1 MRCGIGHFCRGRT
14 PHLDFS
20 AVSIVVTII
29 SQAQFALEAI
39 STILHFLF
47 QVSTLQDYQ
56 TYFSSPAFFCSFGE
70 NNLWTV
76 FTYLESWL
84 VIINKQHSPHPK
96 FPSSPDHLSTLVTP
110 PTWVGRDILRI
121 PSNNS
126 SKYHPIISWKHPLQT
141 ERDLV
146 QL

>member
-14 PHLDFS
+14 PHPDFS
-20 AVSIVVTII
+20 AVSIVGTII

-56 TYFSSPAFFCSFGE
+56 TYFSFPVVFLFIRRKQLTA
-70 NNLWTV
+70 

-126 SKYHPIISWKHPLQT
+126 SKYHPIISWKYPLQT